1 MAKHEHEHDA
11 DVIDRPQEENPP
23 PQENK
28 NLPVRQDGP
37 LEPFQNTEYDT
48 PPKEWVAG
56 TVVPKDTAPEDMTD
70 AEYIQWMYEN
80 LTPFW
85 AIKRNMLLRRPPE
98 LTSIEPNTAR
108 IGQESFILVVSG
120 VGLIQESVIVF
131 AGQDEP
137 SKLETNGTLTTGV
150 NMSVWHGPDEVEVRV
165 KNGEH
170 VSEPL
175 MFTFTDPEEDEAKLK
190 KRRADDRDF
199 KAKLD
204 RDDKHKHEHEHADEH
219 KHEHADYPPSEE
231 EDDEE
236 EEDDGKGDKKKKRGK
251 HKK

>member
-1 MAKHEHEHDA
+1 MARHEHDA
-11 DVIDRPQEENPP
+11 DTLEDTRPVEDTARQEKMTPAEEAQREADRRSPAGT
-23 PQENK
+23 
-28 NLPVRQDGP
+28 D
-37 LEPFQNTEYDT
+37 YDT

-56 TVVPKDTAPEDMTD
+56 TVVPEDTAPEDMTD

-85 AIKRNMLLRRPPE
+85 AIKRNMLIRRAPV
-98 LTSIEPNTAR
+98 LSSIEPSSAR
-108 IGQESFILVVSG
+108 IGDESFVLVVSG
-120 VGLIQESVIVF
+120 VGFVQDISVIVF

-137 SKLETNGTLTTGV
+137 TKLETNGTLTTGV

-170 VSEPL
+170 ISEPL
-175 MFTFTDPEEDEAKLK
+175 MFTFTAAPDQEKELEKARQAK
-190 KRRADDRDF
+190 RDRGQQVAGD
-199 KAKLD
+199 
-204 RDDKHKHEHEHADEH
+204 HDEH

-231 EDDEE
+231 EDDDE

>member
-1 MAKHEHEHDA
+1 MARHEHEHDTDTLEDTRPVEDTTRQEKMTPAEEAQREA
-11 DVIDRPQEENPP
+11 DRRSPAGTD
-23 PQENK
+23 
-28 NLPVRQDGP
+28 
-37 LEPFQNTEYDT
+37 YDT

-56 TVVPKDTAPEDMTD
+56 TVVPKDTDPEDMTD
-70 AEYIQWMYEN
+70 AEYIQWMYDN

-85 AIKRNMLLRRPPE
+85 AIKRNMLLRRAPV
-98 LTSIEPNTAR
+98 LSSIEPSTAR
-108 IGQESFILVVSG
+108 IGDDSFTLVVSG
-120 VGLIQESVIVF
+120 VGLVMESVIVF

-170 VSEPL
+170 LSEPL
-175 MFTFTDPEEDEAKLK
+175 MFTFTAAPDQEADLEKARQA
-190 KRRADDRDF
+190 KRDRGQQVAGD
-199 KAKLD
+199 
-204 RDDKHKHEHEHADEH
+204 DEH

-231 EDDEE
+231 EDDD
-236 EEDDGKGDKKKKRGK
+236 EEDDGKGGKKKRRGK